1 MEISFQSFDFGIKL
15 CVKTL
20 SLKKIGKWSVIFLLY
35 FYLYIYTVHI
45 TKIEKNII
53 NNTGFVMFCKPSWF
67 KYLWC
72 EPVTCEYIKKFIY
85 FFFLPK
91 FSRLMFKSPVN
102 ITFLFSLQSAL
113 RVYFKYHKNSVSFC
127 FGCLYTTPTTK
138 FSLLVCMISIQCALY
153 SLWELEH
160 FLVSLTTDHLLHY
173 NKVLQQIIY
182 CFWYKIHNHLLT
194 LSLVY
199 PHSFGSQ
206 LRSVPTRW

>member
-1 MEISFQSFDFGIKL
+1 MVNGQLFFYYISTCIYIQCI
-15 CVKTL
+15 
-20 SLKKIGKWSVIFLLY
+20 SLKLKRILSTIQGLLCSAN
-35 FYLYIYTVHI
+35 LVGSSICGANQLLVSTSKNSYT
-45 TKIEKNII
+45 
-53 NNTGFVMFCKPSWF
+53 S
-67 KYLWC
+67 
-72 EPVTCEYIKKFIY
+72 
-85 FFFLPK
+85 FFLPK

-102 ITFLFSLQSAL
+102 ITFLFSLQSAF

-206 LRSVPTRW
+206 LSSVPTRW